1 MPLPSFDSKGDLP
14 EGVHQATMDEI
25 IARFGTRT
33 PQRQAVTARLLRIY
47 NLVHVTG
54 KLDRFIIFGSYV
66 TAKPEPN
73 DQTGET
79 HEVFSHGRAQH
90 HFGASVF
97 WVTRGTSLANIDD
110 LVAGWQTKRDQT
122 RRGIVE
128 VIG

>member
-1 MPLPSFDSKGDLP
+1 MAEDFDMDD
-14 EGVHQATMDEI
+14 QA
-25 IARFGTRT
+25 
-33 PQRQAVTARLLRIY
+33 
-47 NLVHVTG
+47 
-54 KLDRFIIFGSYV
+54 
-66 TAKPEPN
+66 
-73 DQTGET
+73 GET

-128 VIG
+128 VIV